1 MAADSEREALLA
13 RTANLPA
20 NGGSV
25 RSVAAALEIGRTAA
39 ATSVRE
45 ARARVEAAEP
55 AAPDR
60 AAAATLAAVA
70 AEESADAVLLDDL
83 ARQATDAG
91 DMRTAL
97 AIVRERRLLR
107 VERKRSAIRISTP
120 SRRRHRTAREW
131 PDPVAS
137 VLVADHSLTG

>member
-1 MAADSEREALLA
+1 MAADSEREAQLA
-13 RTANLPA
+13 RTANLLA

-25 RSVAAALEIGRTAA
+25 RSVAAALEIGRT
-39 ATSVRE
+39 
-45 ARARVEAAEP
+45 
-55 AAPDR
+55 

-107 VERKRSAIRISTP
+107 VECKRSAIRISTP